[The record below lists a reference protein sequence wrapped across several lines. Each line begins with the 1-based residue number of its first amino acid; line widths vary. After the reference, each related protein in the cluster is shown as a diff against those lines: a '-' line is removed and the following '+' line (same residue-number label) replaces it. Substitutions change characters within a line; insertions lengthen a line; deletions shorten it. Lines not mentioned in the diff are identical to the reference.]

1 MRYICPIGC
10 GCILEYD
17 IHKFSDGFEYSS
29 PKERDH
35 KPHHCAIS
43 EIVYNVA
50 WQGWEPIMDEIYSY
64 YEKRLAISYEDFED
78 KIQKSILDT
87 GSKIL
92 GSNYINVMLP
102 MLRHGRLYELI
113 AYHQNNIIHHTLPF
127 LKYRQTS
134 YSSEIEFIPRHRIKD
149 STDNDDLCDMIPVIV
164 PTDNGYQLEYLGFC
178 YELMTKFED
187 AKKCYELQYEFTK
200 EQELLDKSAKLYKKI
215 MSMDKI
221 PMVELKLED
230 TEKELKHTEANLKKY
245 VTELFSNDFREI
257 YKRDS
262 KLKKMVQK
270 IRSEHKNSLLQIK
283 ENSETDDMSLGN
295 LNVILKKCRTKT
307 LAKLDGSCKKC
318 DRTWKKWGE
327 IFSETY
333 PRKIAWTDETCFK
346 KQNGLFKDVNP
357 EFQVNVEIIT
367 KFRNN
372 NSHVNEYENN
382 DMFTEKFKQVYF
394 TCRVINIE
402 IDNFLEKNP
411 YI

>member
-1 MRYICPIGC
+1 
-10 GCILEYD
+10 
-17 IHKFSDGFEYSS
+17 
-29 PKERDH
+29 
-35 KPHHCAIS
+35 
-43 EIVYNVA
+43 
-50 WQGWEPIMDEIYSY
+50 
-64 YEKRLAISYEDFED
+64 
-78 KIQKSILDT
+78 
-87 GSKIL
+87 
-92 GSNYINVMLP
+92 MLP
-102 MLRHGRLYELI
+102 MLRHGKLYELI
-113 AYHQNNIIHHTLPF
+113 AYHQNNIINHTLPF

-215 MSMDKI
+215 MSMDKS
-221 PMVELKLED
+221 PWVELTLED
-230 TEKELKHTEANLKKY
+230 TEKELTHTEVNLRKY
-245 VTELFSNDFREI
+245 VAELFSNDFREI
-257 YKRDS
+257 YKRDP

-270 IRSEHKNSLLQIK
+270 MRSDHKNSLLQIK
-283 ENSETDDMSLGN
+283 ENSETDDMMLGN
-295 LNVILKKCRTKT
+295 LNIILKKCRTKT

-333 PRKIAWTDETCFK
+333 PRKIACTDETCFK
-346 KQNGLFKDVNP
+346 KQNGLFKDVKQ

-372 NSHVNEYENN
+372 NSHVNKYENEE
-382 DMFTEKFKQVYF
+382 MFNHSFKQTYF
-394 TCRVINIE
+394 TCKVINNE
-402 IDNFLEKNP
+402 IDNFLEKIP
-411 YI
+411 YV